1 MGLMG
6 PIRLIG
12 PMRLIRPMGLMG
24 LVGLMGLM
32 GCSEDPGD
40 SEEPQG
46 SSAPIE
52 LIGCATEFLEA
63 NETNEAHRANEATGR
78 ATTRAWEAPSGYE
91 LVTSDNSISI
101 FFTQDGQPTGAGQS
115 PAEEFFFKSS
125 GSWRV
130 SKTDLKNESYF
141 LYGYMTHDKS
151 IGATISSSATANDN
165 STYSS
170 GAVLTLENVPTATGN
185 DLCVVVAAKNGTSTD
200 NDGGLTLGQFE
211 YEAQPTGEASSNNYV
226 YLLFDHL
233 YAALRINM
241 KVDATYAALRTIKV
255 KEIKLRTATDGG
267 DTKKKTNVVITLNA
281 NNTGTSPI
289 ASIVY
294 AQTGTDTKS
303 NPIFTSEN
311 AEGVTLTTSLQEICQ
326 GYFMATGITST
337 GTVSGNITRLYVT
350 STYDVYDNNP
360 SPGHPEGNLIR
371 QDCEAENVINI
382 KKFDKQDI
390 FKRGSRYTVDMTIQP
405 TYLYMLSEPDLDNPT
420 VVVE

>member
-1 MGLMG
+1 MGL
-6 PIRLIG
+6 I
-12 PMRLIRPMGLMG
+12 
-24 LVGLMGLM
+24 GLMGLM
-32 GCSEDPGD
+32 GCSEDPEG
-40 SEEPQG
+40 SEDLQG

-63 NETNEAHRANEATGR
+63 NEAHRANGTNGR
-78 ATTRAWEAPSGYE
+78 TTTRAWEAPTSYV
-91 LVTSDNSISI
+91 LVTGDNPISI
-101 FFTQDGQPTGAGQS
+101 FFTQNGQS
-115 PAEEFFFKSS
+115 PEEEFFFKSS

-130 SKTDLKNESYF
+130 SKTDLENKPYF

-151 IGATISSSATANDN
+151 IGATISSSATPNDN
-165 STYSS
+165 SAYSS

-185 DLCVVVAAKNGTSTD
+185 DLCVVVGAKNGTSTD

-211 YEAQPTGEASSNNYV
+211 YVAQPTGDASSNNYV

-241 KVDATYAALRTIKV
+241 MVKPEYAALRTIKV

-281 NNTGTSPI
+281 NNTRTSPI

-303 NPIFTSEN
+303 NTIFTSEN

-337 GTVSGNITRLYVT
+337 GAVTGNISKLYVT

-382 KKFDKQDI
+382 NKFDKQDI
-390 FKRGSRYTVDMTIQP
+390 FKRGTRYTVDMTIQP
-405 TYLYMLSEPDLDNPT
+405 TYLYMMSEPDLDNPT
-420 VVVE
+420 VVVN